1 MDDDTTGV
9 AGISTGMAC
18 PFGNLRRSWRTVA
31 LGEGGTLLGAAQI
44 AGCCAEAGPTPPTFT
59 AVALPI
65 STAPRDCVT
74 DGPAVMTGV
83 GVEMTELDCC
93 PASAAEDT
101 FRERRRVTPSP
112 LSGSSSTTSNT
123 LAEVREAG
131 QVVVAV

>member
-1 MDDDTTGV
+1 M
-9 AGISTGMAC
+9 
-18 PFGNLRRSWRTVA
+18 A